1 MNQTYP
7 MEDDEIIEDSDEFY
21 EKYKPVFNHIE
32 EPTYKEGETAKEGD
46 TIGYPMYFETYG
58 PYLEYVK
65 KQAPNL
71 IWTLLDDGEKAY
83 IVQGYRFVNRMNYL
97 IASVPY
103 KEGDKHFF
111 VDWIYSDIEE

>member
-1 MNQTYP
+1 
-7 MEDDEIIEDSDEFY
+7 MEIDEIIEDSDVFY

-32 EPTYKEGETAKEGD
+32 GPYYEEGQTAKEDD
-46 TIGYPMYFETYG
+46 TIGYDMYFETYG

-83 IVQGYRFVNRMNYL
+83 IVQGYRLVNRMNYL

-103 KEGDKHFF
+103 KEGDKHTFI
-111 VDWIYSDIEE
+111 DRIYSDMEE